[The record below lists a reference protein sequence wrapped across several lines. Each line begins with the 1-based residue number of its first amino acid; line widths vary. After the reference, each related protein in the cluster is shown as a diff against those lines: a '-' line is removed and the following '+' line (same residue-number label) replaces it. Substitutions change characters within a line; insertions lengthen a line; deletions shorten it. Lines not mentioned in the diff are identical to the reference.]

1 VTVMFNINN
10 TETGNWL
17 EGNFN
22 WEENKTPEAS
32 CLRTEGVGMI
42 FPQRNIEIDVDL
54 DT

>member
-1 VTVMFNINN
+1 MFNINN

-32 CLRTEGVGMI
+32 YLRTEGVGMI